1 MRSLPLLHLVA
12 RLPPA
17 VRRQSASAPKWESVG
32 PKWEKLTRACGGSPV
47 ACTAYTPLVRTS
59 VPPAS
64 PNQPTDAHLR
74 CAARRKQTQT
84 RSGGFFEPAASRVA
98 SDRRCV
104 YDYVSL
110 FKRTR
115 ASFEQRRRPT
125 AACLLLGALY
135 CSACA
140 SKGALPWC
148 ARRLLATMG
157 CSSKWRSRR
166 ASDRTSSCSK
176 RMEYSH
182 TPRLRTQ
189 SKQTPLRFA

>member
-1 MRSLPLLHLVA
+1 M
-12 RLPPA
+12 
-17 VRRQSASAPKWESVG
+17 
-32 PKWEKLTRACGGSPV
+32 
-47 ACTAYTPLVRTS
+47 ACTAYAPLVRTS

-64 PNQPTDAHLR
+64 PHQPTDAHLR

-110 FKRTR
+110 CKRTR
-115 ASFEQRRRPT
+115 ASFEQRRRQRPPHVCYWELFT
-125 AACLLLGALY
+125 VPHAL
-135 CSACA
+135 A

-166 ASDRTSSCSK
+166 ASDRTSFCSK

-182 TPRLRTQ
+182 TPRLRTRSNQTLPALRCSAPPAECDVSAKAQ
-189 SKQTPLRFA
+189 SCADQSVGRCCFSRQHHPL